1 MATLQFDEQ
10 WLRNYCKRTGKKMP
24 DLQLSAAGADPE
36 KPMRSKYGN
45 APTEHDGMRFASKHE
60 AQVYE
65 ILRLQ
70 CLNGEHLGLGC
81 QVAFYLPGGVKY
93 IADFVT
99 LEPDGSFT
107 VYDAKSEATRKD
119 KVYRLKK
126 RQMKECLGIQIVE
139 T

>member
-36 KPMRSKYGN
+36 KPTRSKYGN
-45 APTEHDGMRFASKHE
+45 TPTEHDGKRFASTHE